1 MSNDTLLTDDYVADI
16 LAKEASDASVR
27 YSAMGLEALRSSK
40 PANKAKPNTRF
51 LGRIIKETTNHN
63 AALLAREAAEAQA
76 RLDDLTEAEDKKRR
90 KLQPSAVDTR
100 RRQLGDISS
109 YLLGGKRK
117 HGQELG
123 KLAPEQAVAGINK
136 DKMPCNPAGDHG
148 RQESRRHRDIEY
160 VSRSRENRSSR
171 HDRDRDRDR
180 DGYRSGAARESAKQ
194 RTRSQSPIRQ
204 QRKSHRNRSPPSNG
218 KGDEE
223 YEEHSRQTGGEDD
236 RRIRSRGDIFAN
248 DLLRRIRRPRST
260 AGDKDDGVSTRGVG
274 EDRRDLSAYLVPS
287 SRTSRC
293 GRLAEEDDG
302 NDSDPLEDLIGP
314 APPPQ
319 SPPPVRTR
327 GRGAARGA
335 AAMDSRFSED
345 YDPQSDVHP
354 DLPKANDDWG
364 ESVELYRDRQKWKQ
378 QGAARLRDAGFTEDQ
393 IKKWEKGGDKDID
406 DVRWSKPGEG
416 REWDR
421 GKEKG
426 ED

>member
-1 MSNDTLLTDDYVADI
+1 MSNDTLLTDEYVADI

-76 RLDDLTEAEDKKRR
+76 RLDGLTEAEDKKRR
-90 KLQPSAVDTR
+90 KLKPSAVDTR
-100 RRQLGDISS
+100 QRQLGDISS

-117 HGQELG
+117 HGQDPG

-136 DKMPCNPAGDHG
+136 DKTPCNPAGDHE
-148 RQESRRHRDIEY
+148 RKESRRHRDID
-160 VSRSRENRSSR
+160 R

-180 DGYRSGAARESAKQ
+180 DRDGHRDGAARESAKQ

-204 QRKSHRNRSPPSNG
+204 QRKGHRNRSPLSNG

-223 YEEHSRQTGGEDD
+223 YEEHTRRTGGEDG
-236 RRIRSRGDIFAN
+236 RRILGRA
-248 DLLRRIRRPRST
+248 
-260 AGDKDDGVSTRGVG
+260 
-274 EDRRDLSAYLVPS
+274 RRDLFADLVPS
-287 SRTSRC
+287 SGTSRR
-293 GRLAEEDDG
+293 GRLAEEEDG
-302 NDSDPLEDLIGP
+302 NDFDPLEDLIGP

-345 YDPQSDVHP
+345 YDPLSDVHP
-354 DLPKANDDWG
+354 DLPEANDDWG